1 MIVKAE
7 VIKGSDSDPEGLGRV
22 TLRSSGLW
30 VESLWTPVVGAV
42 PLPAGA
48 TVFVDISCGEDSPL
62 VLGRSRDG
70 SWSCSTDVS
79 DFSVLWESV
88 NSQDGSWS
96 VCYVL
101 GGELRLATS
110 SGEVLSVSGGSVTV
124 HSGSNGGMVN
134 ISALHGFIDAV
145 HRDLLAAMSGS
156 QVTAWLSSPSGLAA
170 LEDKTFQH

>member
-1 MIVKAE
+1 MIVKAV

-30 VESLWTPVVGAV
+30 EESLWTPVLGAV
-42 PLPAGA
+42 PLPAGV

-70 SWSCSTDVS
+70 SWSCSVDVS

-88 NSQDGSWS
+88 NSQDNSWS

-101 GGELRLATS
+101 GDQLHLATS
-110 SGEVLSVSGGSVTV
+110 SGEVLSVSGGTITA
-124 HSGSNGGMVN
+124 HSGSNGGLVN
-134 ISALHGFIDAV
+134 VSALRSFIDAV
-145 HRDLLAAMSGS
+145 HKDLLAMASGS
-156 QVTAWLSSPSGLAA
+156 QVTAWLASPEGLSA